1 MFWGMTNFNREP
13 ERKSKVEENKDQI
26 RDFLEG
32 KGRWVFG
39 IALLAIVLFFLVST
53 VLDFF

>member
-1 MFWGMTNFNREP
+1 MFWSMTNFNLEP

-26 RDFLEG
+26 QHFLEG

-39 IALLAIVLFFLVST
+39 IALIAIVAFFLVST